1 MTKIF
6 LDRLFL
12 YNTCLVICGVSMA
25 MTNFFHPLL
34 VVVTGT
40 DCDIALEDASW
51 LCNPY
56 TGQLVYAVLYGITR
70 RGIPPCVTVTIA
82 VQQKRNCEESEIF
95 PTLRLFGFFSSIIIC
110 KTRLHNTVPPTF
122 C

>member
-6 LDRLFL
+6 SDRLFL

-70 RGIPPCVTVTIA
+70 
-82 VQQKRNCEESEIF
+82 
-95 PTLRLFGFFSSIIIC
+95 
-110 KTRLHNTVPPTF
+110 
-122 C
+122 